1 LLGDVD
7 SIYRFSQA
15 EAGSGQEG
23 VWLWGCK
30 VLTVPE
36 FEAKLRW
43 LVEKVSWNQD
53 YLDAVL
59 RALELP
65 SAARRSRL
73 KQVHL
78 N

>member
-1 LLGDVD
+1 M
-7 SIYRFSQA
+7 
-15 EAGSGQEG
+15 
-23 VWLWGCK
+23 
-30 VLTVPE
+30 LTVPE